1 MAKKTRGTKLDPEAL
16 RRKLELRQGSRTSRI
31 SGKRDI
37 RFTSTARAAAQRGR
51 SAFLA
56 SGSLD
61 RACCGV

>member
-56 SGSLD
+56 
-61 RACCGV
+61 A